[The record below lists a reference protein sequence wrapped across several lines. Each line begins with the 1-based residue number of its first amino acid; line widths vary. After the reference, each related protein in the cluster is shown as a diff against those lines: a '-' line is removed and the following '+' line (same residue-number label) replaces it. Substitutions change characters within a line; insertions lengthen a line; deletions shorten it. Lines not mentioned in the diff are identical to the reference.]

1 MEMNVRVLHQ
11 PIGTVVQKPSH
22 VLLEEETVITMSNA
36 KVVWFVVLTTVL
48 ETSHQMDTIQSGQVV
63 QTVAEVIV

>member
-1 MEMNVRVLHQ
+1 MNARVLHQ
-11 PIGTVVQKPSH
+11 PIGTVALKPSH
-22 VLLEEETVITMSNA
+22 VLSEEETVITMSNA

-48 ETSHQMDTIQSGQVV
+48 EISHQMDTIQSGQVV

>member
-1 MEMNVRVLHQ
+1 MNARVLHQ

-48 ETSHQMDTIQSGQVV
+48 ETSHLMDTIQSGQVV

>member
-1 MEMNVRVLHQ
+1 MNARVRHQ

-36 KVVWFVVLTTVL
+36 KVIWFVVLTTVL